1 MNMNTDE
8 SVSLIKHYKEFEDM
22 PLFQSG
28 GDTAIKI
35 LQGLLEYGFET
46 PSEIQQTAIVPMCE
60 GRSLIAQAQSG
71 TGKTGTFVIG
81 SLQSLDM
88 DCPHVQVIIVTPVH
102 ELATQTYHV
111 LLEIG
116 KRMINTDNVE
126 LCIGKQVSVE
136 QNIININAG
145 KTRILIGT
153 PGRILHLVKHKVR
166 GEYLIPRR
174 FVRLVVLDEADR
186 LLSDKSSNE
195 VIEIVERL
203 DDPRERKDVLQL
215 GIFSATFNKRE
226 TLDTAR
232 RLCLPE
238 FDSLMEEGRDW
249 TQHQYAPVQILLR
262 PAELTLD
269 GIAQYYYE
277 IECDDERKSFADKV
291 AFIDALNAEH
301 MIPVCMIY
309 VNTANTAER
318 LKDELNARGMACDCI
333 YGNMLPKR
341 RLEVT
346 RSFRKLETKILI
358 STDLLARGFDV
369 QQIVLVINFDLPYVH
384 DRRMGAVNPD
394 KVADYLHRIGR
405 SGRFGRKGV
414 SINLVATT
422 ADMDRMK
429 IIEEYY
435 GLKVE
440 PLPDNISEL
449 Y

>member
-1 MNMNTDE
+1 MSSLDD
-8 SVSLIKHYKEFEDM
+8 VSPLINRYKEFEDM

-28 GDTAIKI
+28 SDTAIKI

-46 PSEIQQTAIVPMCE
+46 PSEIQQTAIVPLCQ

-81 SLQSLDM
+81 SLQSLEM

-116 KRMINTDNVE
+116 KRLITTDNVE

-145 KTRILIGT
+145 KTRVLSGT
-153 PGRILHLVKHKVR
+153 PGRILHLVKHKIR
-166 GEYLIPRR
+166 GDFLIPRR
-174 FVRLVVLDEADR
+174 FVKLVVLDEADR
-186 LLSDKSSNE
+186 LLSDKSANE

-215 GIFSATFNKRE
+215 GIFSATFNKTE

-232 RLCLPE
+232 RLCLPDY
-238 FDSLMEEGRDW
+238 DSNVSDW
-249 TQHQYAPVQILLR
+249 TANPYAPVQILLQ
-262 PAELTLD
+262 PAQLTLD

-277 IECDDERKSFADKV
+277 IECEDERKSFIDKV

-301 MIPVCMIY
+301 IIPVCMIY

-333 YGNMLPKR
+333 YGNMPPKR

-369 QQIVLVINFDLPYVH
+369 QQIVLVINFDLPFVH

-429 IIEEYY
+429 IIEQYY
-435 GLKVE
+435 GVKVE
-440 PLPDNISEL
+440 PLPDNIAEL

>member
-1 MNMNTDE
+1 MNPDSSTDFK
-8 SVSLIKHYKEFEDM
+8 LMHYKEFEDM
-22 PLFQSG
+22 PIFQAGSEK
-28 GDTAIKI
+28 AIKI
-35 LQGLLEYGFET
+35 LQGILEYGFET
-46 PSEIQQTAIVPMCE
+46 PSEIQQTAIVPICD
-60 GRSLIAQAQSG
+60 GKSIIAQAQSG

-81 SLQSLDM
+81 SLNSVDM
-88 DCPHVQVIIVTPVH
+88 DLPYVQVIIISPVH

-116 KRMINTDNVE
+116 KRMISPDNVE

-136 QNIININAG
+136 QNIININTG
-145 KTRILIGT
+145 KTRVLIGT
-153 PGRILHLVKHKVR
+153 PGRILHLVKHQIR
-166 GEYLIPRR
+166 GKYMIPRR
-174 FVRLVVLDEADR
+174 HVKLVVLDEADR
-186 LLSDKSSNE
+186 LLSDKSANE

-203 DDPRERKDVLQL
+203 DDPRERPDVLQL
-215 GIFSATFNKRE
+215 AVFSATFNKTE

-238 FDSLMEEGRDW
+238 FDDIVRSGRDW
-249 TQHQYAPVQILLR
+249 TQHKFAPVQILLK
-262 PAELTLD
+262 AADLTLE

-277 IECDDERKSFADKV
+277 IECEDERRAFNDKV

-333 YGNMLPKR
+333 YGNMAPKR

-384 DRRMGAVNPD
+384 DRRLGEVNPD

-414 SINLVATT
+414 SVNLVATR
-422 ADMDRMK
+422 ADMERMK
-429 IIEEYY
+429 IIEQYY
-435 GLKVE
+435 GIKVE
-440 PLPDNISEL
+440 PLPDDVSEL

>member
-1 MNMNTDE
+1 MNTDDTI
-8 SVSLIKHYKEFEDM
+8 SLIKHYKEFEDM
-22 PLFQSG
+22 PLFQAGS
-28 GDTAIKI
+28 DKAIKI

-46 PSEIQQTAIVPMCE
+46 PSEIQQTAIVPLCE
-60 GRSLIAQAQSG
+60 GRSVIAQAQSG

-81 SLQSLDM
+81 SLQSLNM

-111 LLEIG
+111 LLDIG
-116 KRMINTDNVE
+116 KRLIGPENVE

-136 QNIININAG
+136 QNIININTG
-145 KTRILIGT
+145 KTRVLIGT
-153 PGRILHLVKHKVR
+153 PGRVLHLVKHKIR
-166 GEYLIPRR
+166 GEYLIPRK
-174 FVRLVVLDEADR
+174 FVKLIVLDEADR
-186 LLSDKSSNE
+186 LLSDKASNE

-203 DDPRERKDVLQL
+203 DDPRDRTDVLQL

-226 TLDTAR
+226 TLDMAR

-238 FDSLMEEGRDW
+238 FEALIDEGRDW
-249 TQHQYAPVQILLR
+249 TQHEYAPVQILLR

-277 IECDDERKSFADKV
+277 IECDDERKAFMDKV
-291 AFIDALNAEH
+291 SFIDALNAEH
-301 MIPVCMIY
+301 IIPVCMIY

-333 YGNMLPKR
+333 YGNMPPKR

-384 DRRMGAVNPD
+384 DRRMGEVNPD

-422 ADMDRMK
+422 ADMDRMR
-429 IIEEYY
+429 IIEDYY
-435 GLKVE
+435 GLKIE
-440 PLPDNISEL
+440 PLPDNIAEL

>member
-1 MNMNTDE
+1 MSLTADE
-8 SVSLIKHYKEFEDM
+8 QVPIKYYKEFEDM
-22 PLFQSG
+22 PLFQTGSEES
-28 GDTAIKI
+28 IKI
-35 LQGLLEYGFET
+35 LQGILEYGFET

-81 SLQSLDM
+81 SLNSLDM
-88 DCPHVQVIIVTPVH
+88 QSPHVQVIIMAPVH

-116 KRMINTDNVE
+116 KRLISTDQVE

-136 QNIININAG
+136 QNIINIHAG
-145 KTRILIGT
+145 RTRVLIGT
-153 PGRILHLVKHKVR
+153 PGRILHLIKHKIR

-174 FVRLVVLDEADR
+174 FVKLVVLDEADR

-203 DDPRERKDVLQL
+203 DDTRERSDVLQL

-226 TLDTAR
+226 TLETAR

-238 FDSLMEEGRDW
+238 YDDLVKSGPDW
-249 TQHQYAPVQILLR
+249 ATNKYAPVQILLR
-262 PAELTLD
+262 PAQLTLV

-277 IECDDERKSFADKV
+277 IECDDERKAFADKV

-318 LKDELNARGMACDCI
+318 LKDELNSRGMACDCI
-333 YGNMLPKR
+333 YGNMPPKR

-346 RSFRKLETKILI
+346 KSFRKLETKILI

-384 DRRMGAVNPD
+384 DRNMGEINPD

-414 SINLVATT
+414 SVNLVATR

-429 IIEEYY
+429 IIEDYY
-435 GLKVE
+435 GVKVE
-440 PLPDNISEL
+440 PLPDNITEL

>member
-1 MNMNTDE
+1 MSSLDD
-8 SVSLIKHYKEFEDM
+8 VSPLINRYKEFEDM

-28 GDTAIKI
+28 SDTAIKI

-46 PSEIQQTAIVPMCE
+46 PSEIQQTAIVPLCQ

-81 SLQSLDM
+81 SLQSLEM

-116 KRMINTDNVE
+116 KRLITTDNVE

-145 KTRILIGT
+145 KTRVLIGT
-153 PGRILHLVKHKVR
+153 PGRILHLVKHKIR
-166 GEYLIPRR
+166 GDFLIPRR
-174 FVRLVVLDEADR
+174 FVKLVVLDEADR
-186 LLSDKSSNE
+186 LLSDKSANE

-215 GIFSATFNKRE
+215 GIFSATFNKTE

-232 RLCLPE
+232 RLCLPDY
-238 FDSLMEEGRDW
+238 DSNVSDW
-249 TQHQYAPVQILLR
+249 TANPYAPVQILLQ
-262 PAELTLD
+262 PAQLTLD

-277 IECDDERKSFADKV
+277 IECEDERKSFIDKV

-301 MIPVCMIY
+301 IIPVCMIY

-333 YGNMLPKR
+333 YGNMPPKR

-369 QQIVLVINFDLPYVH
+369 QQIVLVINFDLPFVH

-429 IIEEYY
+429 IIEQYY
-435 GLKVE
+435 GVKVE
-440 PLPDNISEL
+440 PLPDNIAEL